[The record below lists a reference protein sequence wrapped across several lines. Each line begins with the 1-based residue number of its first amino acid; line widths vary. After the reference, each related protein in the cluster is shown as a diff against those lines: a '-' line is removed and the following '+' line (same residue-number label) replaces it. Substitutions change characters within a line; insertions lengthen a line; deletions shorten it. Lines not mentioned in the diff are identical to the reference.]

1 MTLPEYE
8 GTNMQSHEK
17 ACLRRMTLDI
27 QECWITDAHLTN
39 NTTCSATRATVL
51 TTFAASPSID
61 SHHQPCRKTQNQT
74 TPSPSG
80 AINFHRRLRR
90 NLIAIPYRPY
100 TETKGKVARLRSK
113 RTQTIKE
120 STPLS
125 EPLDTDAPIKKWLS
139 SLPSAEDFDEEE
151 SMTLPP
157 PKRSTVVRF
166 PGPYAFTVRRQYRID
181 DFKT

>member
-8 GTNMQSHEK
+8 DPLS
-17 ACLRRMTLDI
+17 R
-27 QECWITDAHLTN
+27 
-39 NTTCSATRATVL
+39 
-51 TTFAASPSID
+51 
-61 SHHQPCRKTQNQT
+61 
-74 TPSPSG
+74 
-80 AINFHRRLRR
+80 
-90 NLIAIPYRPY
+90 IPYRPY

-151 SMTLPP
+151 SMSLPP